1 MVLWI
6 VLAIL
11 TAGVAAILIL
21 PFARSARAVPA
32 EHAGEI
38 AVYRDQLKELERD
51 QGLGL
56 IDAQQAD
63 YARAEI
69 GRRLLAAADADA
81 EGETSKPSR
90 YGFTTVFVTLLLPA
104 TGLCLYLMLGSPN
117 LPAQPLEARLA
128 NPGNNIALLVA
139 KAERHLAQNPSDGAG
154 WDLLAPIY
162 YRSMRLG
169 DAELAYRNAIRLMGA
184 SPARLAGLGETLVAA
199 SDGVVTEDARVSFE
213 EALRLQPDTPN
224 ARFYIALALEQSG
237 KRDEARTAFEA
248 LAKDSP
254 ADAPWM
260 ELVSEHIARNGGT
273 VPPPTSSA
281 PAGPT
286 QEEMRAAQQMSE
298 SDRRD
303 MIRGMVES
311 LAAKMQEDPNNLE
324 GWLQLTRSYA
334 VLGDREKAEAALK
347 SGLKQFPGS
356 GELVA
361 LAQQMGI
368 AVEGVSQ

>member
-21 PFARSARAVPA
+21 PFARSARAAPA

-69 GRRLLAAADADA
+69 GRRLLAAADEDA
-81 EGETSKPSR
+81 EGEKSKPSR

-169 DAELAYRNAIRLMGA
+169 DAELAYRNAIRLLGA

-237 KRDEARTAFEA
+237 KRDEARAAFEA

-254 ADAPWM
+254 ADAPWI

-273 VPPPTSSA
+273 VPPAPA

-286 QEEMRAAQQMSE
+286 QEEITAARQMSE
-298 SDRRD
+298 SDRQD